1 MAMKEMN
8 TGNPKV
14 DLAYRKKKNAEE
26 MKHQVI
32 TFGLMIFLTVLAFLA
47 IAYPKTFTPIFAVPF
62 IILLAAVQVIFQ
74 LYYFMH
80 MSHKG
85 HEAPALF
92 LYSGLVVGLV
102 TVLAFMTIV
111 WL

>member
-1 MAMKEMN
+1 MAIKQTN
-8 TGNPKV
+8 INNPKV
-14 DLAYRKKKNAEE
+14 DLAYRRKKSAEE

-32 TFGLMIFLTVLAFLA
+32 TFGLMIFLTVIAFVA
-47 IAYPKTFTPIFAVPF
+47 VAYPKTFSPLFSVPF
-62 IILLAAVQVIFQ
+62 ILLLAAVQVIFQ

-85 HEAPALF
+85 HETPSMF
-92 LYSGLVVGLV
+92 LYSGLIVGLI
-102 TVLAFMTIV
+102 TILTFMTLI